1 MMSPASTSLEATTA
15 ARHNEAGRT
24 GRRASPH
31 QFERVGEEFR
41 AAEIAGLQRQQH
53 FVMFRAHTFRS
64 DGAQHRDAGGDF
76 GADQKAGNPQAI
88 DHRAGG
94 FAAGGPNVWWLVS
107 PIELKA

>member
-1 MMSPASTSLEATTA
+1 MPMEECLAHQLE
-15 ARHNEAGRT
+15 RI
-24 GRRASPH
+24 
-31 QFERVGEEFR
+31 GEKFR

-53 FVMFRAHTFRS
+53 LAIAGA

-94 FAAGGPNVWWLVS
+94 FAAGGPNVW
-107 PIELKA
+107 